1 MKDDCLMTDQNTKNQ
16 LPGISNLLVKLL
28 QIILYVLL
36 QISFI
41 PFLIVGL
48 TVGMYKEMVN
58 SKKLGV
64 SYSAGQALQ
73 YRWFMHYLETR
84 PDPLSVAFT
93 KKFPCES
100 HFGLWAT
107 MGALIISQRLFGFKT
122 RLSEVTEPGEANLA
136 AISGSRVVTFDKI
149 MEKYIDEMEQ
159 IVLPGV
165 GFDLI
170 ALHFTEGKKVK
181 VFELDQVN
189 TLNIKVET
197 LKKAGI
203 KHDWIT
209 YIPVDYANESWV
221 EKLLEAGFDKTKK
234 TLFLW
239 QSVSLYLEAEIVRE
253 TLKDM
258 ADLCVDGSVIVQDFY
273 SEAYRLGEYSLI
285 AKRNMN
291 LIASMGEPAKFGIDM
306 SNDPKATVASF
317 LSACGLKMT
326 AYIQFGEK
334 LDIEPFYC
342 IVEAKKAINC
352 A

>member
-1 MKDDCLMTDQNTKNQ
+1 MTDKNTKKQ
-16 LPGISNLLVKLL
+16 GPGGLRFIIKLL
-28 QIILYVLL
+28 QIILYIPI
-36 QISFI
+36 QIIFI
-41 PFLIVGL
+41 PLFIIGL
-48 TVGMYKEMVN
+48 VIGMSKEMAN

-64 SYSAGQALQ
+64 SFSAGQALQ
-73 YRWFMHYLETR
+73 FRWFMHYLDTR

-100 HFGLWAT
+100 HFGLWTT

-122 RLSEVTEPGEANLA
+122 RLSKVAEPDEANLA

-149 MEKYIDEMEQ
+149 MEKYADEMEQ
-159 IVLPGV
+159 IVLPGA

-170 ALHFTEGKKVK
+170 ALHFTKGKKVK

-189 TLNIKVET
+189 TLNVKVET

-221 EKLLEAGFDKTKK
+221 DKLLEAGFDKTKK

-239 QSVSLYLEAEIVRE
+239 QSVSLYLEADIVKK

-258 ADLCVDGSVIVQDFY
+258 ANLCVDGSIIAQDFY
-273 SEAYRLGEYSLI
+273 SKVYSSGEYSFI
-285 AKRNMN
+285 AKKNMS
-291 LIASMGEPAKFGIDM
+291 LIESMGEPAKFGIELSD
-306 SNDPKATVASF
+306 DPKTAVESF
-317 LSACGLKMT
+317 LKECGLKMT
-326 AYIQFGEK
+326 EYIQFGEK
-334 LDIEPFYC
+334 LDIEPFYW
-342 IVEAKKAINC
+342 IVEAEKL
-352 A
+352 

>member
-1 MKDDCLMTDQNTKNQ
+1 MTDIQTKKQ
-16 LPGISNLLVKLL
+16 LPKILSIFKKIF
-28 QIILYVLL
+28 QIILYLL
-36 QISFI
+36 IQIIFI
-41 PFLIVGL
+41 PFFIIGL
-48 TVGMYKEMVN
+48 VDGMYKEMVN

-73 YRWFMHYLETR
+73 FRWFMHYLDTR

-100 HFGLWAT
+100 HFGLWTT

-122 RLSEVTEPGEANLA
+122 RLSKVAEPDEANLA
-136 AISGSRVVTFDKI
+136 AISGSRMVTFDRI
-149 MEKYIDEMEQ
+149 MEKYVDEMEQ
-159 IVLPGV
+159 IVLPGA

-170 ALHFTEGKKVK
+170 ALQFTKGKKVK

-221 EKLLEAGFDKTKK
+221 DKLLEAGFEKTKK

-239 QSVSLYLEAEIVRE
+239 QSVSLYLEADIVKE

-258 ADLCVDGSVIVQDFY
+258 ADLCVDGSVIAQDFY
-273 SEAYRLGEYSLI
+273 SKAYSLGEYSFI
-285 AKRNMN
+285 AKRNMS
-291 LIASMGEPAKFGIDM
+291 LIESMGEPAKFGIDM
-306 SNDPKATVASF
+306 SNDPKAAVESF
-317 LSACGLKMT
+317 LKECGLKMT
-326 AYIQFGEK
+326 EYTQFGEK

-342 IVEAKKAINC
+342 IVEAEKP
-352 A
+352 